1 MVIMMIAV
9 VGQYYSVRLH
19 AIQMLCADQME
30 CKQCCKE
37 ELERAE
43 HSREKIK
50 INLNSRNRHLF
61 FLSEVTHVL
70 ARYCCGHLLA
80 TFNLAHLYFTIG
92 LLALLLLCSEP
103 RLDTIE

>member
-61 FLSEVTHVL
+61 FSIGSNSC
-70 ARYCCGHLLA
+70 ACSILLRSSSGYLQPCA
-80 TFNLAHLYFTIG
+80 SLLYHRSSCAPPS
-92 LLALLLLCSEP
+92 LQ
-103 RLDTIE
+103 